1 VYAIEK
7 SKPLVNLK
15 KAILYTDPLVGML
28 KTPLN
33 KLSNIQ
39 ATSVA
44 KITSSG
50 ITLKYIK
57 GKANILADALSRM
70 KPEEKN
76 QRINVRPEM
85 NDVETNPGPTTVSS
99 PAQSVESGHISKP
112 SKELYH
118 RSLSHTN
125 LAQKASRSGLVVV
138 PGYGAGD
145 FSPDSGDFGHEE
157 NYLHLPEQLKR
168 RLPGQR
174 LRARKLILAG
184 LCRFHHRSQAFKGR
198 GQGEME
204 E

>member
-1 VYAIEK
+1 LTWGKKKLRGKRVIESTIDRELQRVVYAIEK

-70 KPEEKN
+70 KPEEK
-76 QRINVRPEM
+76 
-85 NDVETNPGPTTVSS
+85 T
-99 PAQSVESGHISKP
+99 
-112 SKELYH
+112 
-118 RSLSHTN
+118 
-125 LAQKASRSGLVVV
+125 
-138 PGYGAGD
+138 
-145 FSPDSGDFGHEE
+145 
-157 NYLHLPEQLKR
+157 
-168 RLPGQR
+168 
-174 LRARKLILAG
+174 
-184 LCRFHHRSQAFKGR
+184 KG
-198 GQGEME
+198 
-204 E
+204 